1 MASSYSPLFDP
12 NYLPDHLLH
21 RDHEL
26 QTLTDFFLPSDT
38 GIQPLNLLVHGS
50 FGIGRTTLVR
60 YFGINECTTYSQPI
74 ISFQMKTP
82 YEIVCDTLTVLTGIP
97 ANSGPLSDQWTLLKR
112 VLRKSETPIFL
123 TFDDIELTNINTYSK
138 FLALCKEC
146 NVPSIA
152 TAPRFFPRLLSSD
165 TNCYLDYS
173 LALEPYGDQEFLD
186 IIVQRVNVA
195 FPSSLPASVTN
206 FIADI
211 IGFLDFQ
218 RPATAIELLRNL
230 YPLIIKRTPL
240 TAENIRQVSLKT
252 RTLNYDFWSAHLSC
266 LVDLD
271 VSTVLLLQAIGEF
284 FTYNPGMIYVSKPEL
299 LLQFQQIC
307 ETSHLKLTEKH
318 FTKSLNEVLFQDL
331 LLCSRYD
338 SKNYFTLLPAKGYL
352 EIVDLILAEAV
363 EC

>member
-1 MASSYSPLFDP
+1 MAFSYSPLFDP

-38 GIQPLNLLVHGS
+38 CVQPLNLLVHGS

-60 YFGINECTTYSQPI
+60 YFSINECTAYSHPI

-97 ANSGPLSDQWTLLKR
+97 ASSGPLPDQWTLIKR

-123 TFDDIELTNINTYSK
+123 TFDDIESTNIETYSK
-138 FLALCKEC
+138 FLALCREC

-152 TAPRFFPRLLSSD
+152 TAPRYFPRLLSSD

-173 LALEPYGDQEFLD
+173 LALEPYSDQEFLD
-186 IIVQRVNVA
+186 IIEQRVNAA
-195 FPSSLPASVTN
+195 FPSPLPTSVTK
-206 FIADI
+206 FVADI

-230 YPLIIKRTPL
+230 YPLIIKRVPL
-240 TAENIRQVSLKT
+240 TAENIRQVSLNT
-252 RTLNYDFWSAHLSC
+252 RTLNYDFWSAHLSS

-271 VSTVLLLQAIGEF
+271 ISTVLLLQAIGEF
-284 FTYNPGMIYVSKPEL
+284 FICNPCQIYVSKSNL

-307 ETSHLKLTEKH
+307 ETSQLNLTEKH

-352 EIVDLILAEAV
+352 EIVNLILDNVV